1 MIIAS
6 GHVMHPLRSVAEGGP
21 CTLFLSNAS
30 PMAARKR
37 WIQGALVPTGRL
49 FIDHGAAA
57 ALASGKSL
65 LPAGV
70 RRVEGQFGRG
80 DAVRI
85 LTEEGAEVA
94 LGLVAYDAADAR
106 KIAGRKSSEI
116 AAILGFAGRD
126 ELVHR
131 DDLVLRGF

>member
-1 MIIAS
+1 
-6 GHVMHPLRSVAEGGP
+6 MHPLNSIMEQGS

-30 PMAARKR
+30 PVASRKR
-37 WIQGALVPTGRL
+37 WIQGALVPTGKL
-49 FIDHGAAA
+49 FIDQGA
-57 ALASGKSL
+57 ALALSAGKSL

-70 RRVEGQFGRG
+70 RRVEGRFGRG

-85 LTEEGAEVA
+85 LTEDGAEIA

-116 AAILGFAGRD
+116 EAILGFSGRD
-126 ELVHR
+126 EIVHR
-131 DDLVLRGF
+131 DDLVLRVV